1 MKGTYYNSKRS
12 MDKKKAKMDIE
23 GRIDWLVTHIYSAI
37 GLSLYDKY
45 GWDADQIQELFADS
59 QELWQSSTREGWDI
73 LKNAEEIIGVEI
85 KRFKDAGNIV

>member
-1 MKGTYYNSKRS
+1 MKGAYYNSKRS

-45 GWDADQIQELFADS
+45 GWDADQIQEL
-59 QELWQSSTREGWDI
+59 WQSSTREGWDI

-85 KRFKDAGNIV
+85 RRFKDAGNIV